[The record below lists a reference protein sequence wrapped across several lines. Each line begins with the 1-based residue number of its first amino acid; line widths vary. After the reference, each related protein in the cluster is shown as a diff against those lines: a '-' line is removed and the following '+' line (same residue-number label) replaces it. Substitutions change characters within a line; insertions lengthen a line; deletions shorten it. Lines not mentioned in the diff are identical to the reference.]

1 MGDFYFR
8 ALPRIC
14 CHSPPHPY
22 SPVNSSKRT
31 MAGASA
37 KRLAKELKEMEKGPL
52 PWASAGPVGDNLY
65 KWKAII
71 EGPEKTPYEKGS
83 FSLELEMPPEY
94 PFKAPKVKF
103 LTKIYHPNVKSDGQ
117 LCNEVLN
124 DGWSPQ
130 LKIPEVLMTI
140 RQVLVEPNP
149 DNPLEPE
156 IAQQFKENRTAFNK
170 TAKEWTKKYAK

>member
-1 MGDFYFR
+1 M
-8 ALPRIC
+8 
-14 CHSPPHPY
+14 
-22 SPVNSSKRT
+22 V
-31 MAGASA
+31 GASA
-37 KRLAKELKEMEKGPL
+37 KRLAKELKEMEKNPL
-52 PWASAGPVGDNLY
+52 TWARAQPVGDSLY
-65 KWKAII
+65 KWRASIS
-71 EGPEKTPYEKGS
+71 GPERTPYEKGT
-83 FSLELEMPPEY
+83 FNLELEMPPEY

-156 IAQQFKENRTAFNK
+156 IANVFRENRTQFNK
-170 TAKEWTKKYAK
+170 TAKEWTKRYAK

>member
-1 MGDFYFR
+1 
-8 ALPRIC
+8 
-14 CHSPPHPY
+14 
-22 SPVNSSKRT
+22 

-37 KRLAKELKEMEKGPL
+37 KRLAKELQEMEKKPL

-65 KWKAII
+65 KWKATI
-71 EGPEKTPYEKGS
+71 EGPVRSLPSLHNQALFINHLYICIFTLRHSWISRAPFHTIQEKTPYEKGS
-83 FSLELEMPPEY
+83 FALELEMPPEY

-149 DNPLEPE
+149 GTLLPP
-156 IAQQFKENRTAFNK
+156 
-170 TAKEWTKKYAK
+170 

>member
-1 MGDFYFR
+1 
-8 ALPRIC
+8 
-14 CHSPPHPY
+14 
-22 SPVNSSKRT
+22 
-31 MAGASA
+31 
-37 KRLAKELKEMEKGPL
+37 
-52 PWASAGPVGDNLY
+52 
-65 KWKAII
+65 
-71 EGPEKTPYEKGS
+71 
-83 FSLELEMPPEY
+83 MPPEY
-94 PFKAPKVKF
+94 PFKAPKVRTIAKLIGGGAVCNRFTDNRRLFAVQVKF

-149 DNPLEPE
+149 GNHSLPSSRSMSVVVVNVRTLTPVLESADNPLEPE